1 MYRKFL
7 FLTLITGMVVCSCEK
22 DPASPDS
29 GVEVKHSGVFIIN
42 EGGFNKN
49 NGSISFYSTDDHQ
62 IQNEIIKRIN
72 DVEELGDVVQSMT
85 VIDSLG
91 FIIVNNS
98 NKIEVVDMDTW
109 KIIETIDMPPNA
121 SPRYLVNG
129 NNGKAYVTNLYG
141 NNVSVIDLSTLEITS
156 SITVGANPEE
166 IVVSGTKAY
175 VANSGGGD
183 GNTISVINL
192 ETDQVVNTITVGD
205 NPVFIKKDAD
215 GILHILCWGSWNKG
229 TQGGIYSV
237 DPNSD
242 SVIDSLITEGYSS
255 KLCIG
260 SGDIGYLINNGN
272 VLSFSTETYEI
283 VNDSLIMGGSFYG
296 IAYEPVSEHIFVLDA
311 KDYVQ
316 NGSLIIYDKM
326 GGLLESFDVGVSP
339 ASLTFIYE

>member
-1 MYRKFL
+1 M
-7 FLTLITGMVVCSCEK
+7 
-22 DPASPDS
+22 
-29 GVEVKHSGVFIIN
+29 
-42 EGGFNKN
+42 
-49 NGSISFYSTDDHQ
+49 
-62 IQNEIIKRIN
+62 
-72 DVEELGDVVQSMT
+72 
-85 VIDSLG
+85 
-91 FIIVNNS
+91 
-98 NKIEVVDMDTW
+98 
-109 KIIETIDMPPNA
+109 
-121 SPRYLVNG
+121 
-129 NNGKAYVTNLYG
+129 
-141 NNVSVIDLSTLEITS
+141 
-156 SITVGANPEE
+156 
-166 IVVSGTKAY
+166 
-175 VANSGGGD
+175 ANSGGGD

-192 ETDQVVNTITVGD
+192 QTDQVINTITVGD
-205 NPVFIKKDAD
+205 NPVFIKKDEG
-215 GILHILCWGSWNKG
+215 GILHVLCWGSWNKG
-229 TQGGIYSV
+229 TKGGIYSV

-260 SGDIGYLINNGN
+260 SGEIGYLINNGN